1 MESESYTKNEI
12 SLNNWYV
19 LFVMTGQ
26 EDNVRKRL
34 EYSFGSETIKPLLPR
49 RILIERKGGKTYERV
64 RTLFPGYIFI
74 HTPVIDDIY
83 FNIKRIPGV
92 IKLLKDNTYP
102 ISVAPHE
109 MQPLLA
115 LTKASEI
122 IGLST
127 CSLTDGR
134 IIVLNGPL
142 KGYEGIIVSVDK
154 RKGRAK
160 VRMNIMGYERLV
172 DLGLNIIGLV

>member
-1 MESESYTKNEI
+1 
-12 SLNNWYV
+12 
-19 LFVMTGQ
+19 
-26 EDNVRKRL
+26 
-34 EYSFGSETIKPLLPR
+34 
-49 RILIERKGGKTYERV
+49 
-64 RTLFPGYIFI
+64 
-74 HTPVIDDIY
+74 
-83 FNIKRIPGV
+83 
-92 IKLLKDNTYP
+92 
-102 ISVAPHE
+102 

>member
-1 MESESYTKNEI
+1 MVNESYVKDEM

-34 EYSFGSETIKPLLPR
+34 EYNFGSEMIKPLLPR
-49 RILIERKGGKTYERV
+49 RILIERKGGKIYERV
-64 RTLFPGYIFI
+64 RTLFPGYVFI
-74 HTPVIDDIY
+74 HTYVIDDVY
-83 FNIKRIPGV
+83 FDIKRVPGV
-92 IKLLKDNTYP
+92 IKLLMDDTYP

-115 LTKASEI
+115 LTKACEI

-127 CSLTDGR
+127 CSLTNGR
-134 IIVLNGPL
+134 IIVLDGPL

-160 VRMNIMGYERLV
+160 IRMSMMGYERLV
-172 DLGLNIIGLV
+172 DLGLNIIGLA